1 MRYNLLTLFFL
12 SNLITSVCLSQT
24 TGKIQGKIS
33 DVETSEVLI
42 GVNIMLL
49 GTSLGTASDI
59 NGDFFLFNLPPGSYN
74 LSMSMIGYKNTIVE
88 DVQVSVNR
96 TTPLTLQMAPS
107 VLEGDVVVVKADQV
121 SIKKDQTSS
130 VKNISSD
137 QIDIMPVENIGQIIA
152 MQAGI
157 VDGHFRGGRSTEV
170 TYLVDGIKV
179 DEVYG
184 GSNSTVELETG
195 SVSELEIITGT
206 FNAEYGKA
214 MSGVVNQVTKSGGDE
229 FKTSLQVGYANYITS
244 NIDIY
249 PGINQLA
256 ANRNQDYRF
265 QLSGPIIK
273 GKVNFFVNYRLEDNY
288 NHLNGLHY
296 FNPTDQ
302 SDYSSD
308 SANVLISEHT
318 GEHEM
323 NSYCID
329 SKGVAVKGEDNN
341 FIYDET
347 VCINEY
353 GECESLQSVCVFG
366 EDTIEPS
373 IDQFKCEI
381 ELSGTFI
388 ASYIETKAMSK
399 NQCTTLGM
407 LYENTTDLNNP
418 FINAVFIPG
427 IDIGYHI
434 GSPSNVFIP
443 LNSTKNASL
452 FSKFTFHIID
462 DLRFS
467 LLHSRNTNDW
477 VEYNH
482 YYKYNPFGMP
492 NYESLTSLTAL
503 QWNYMITRSF
513 FIEGKHS
520 YTSNYYGR
528 YLFKNPYSMSYIS
541 DNYSGGEP
549 GFSTGG
555 QDKQHT
561 RRTTTEYTSSIKL
574 NMQLNRHHSLKTGF
588 DYSDYNIDNKE
599 YHIIENPDSSLIG
612 VYSAYIQPDSVQ
624 SPDDD
629 VFNVSPSEFSF
640 FIQDKA
646 EFDEMVINLGL
657 RYDYFNPN
665 CYYPTDY
672 RNPAN
677 TISNVSQSKIK
688 EAKEITYWSPRLGI
702 AYQVADAA
710 IVHFSYGHFYQMPPM
725 YSMYAHNNWIVP
737 TGDYETVLGNPNIKT
752 EKTVTYEIGLWQKL
766 NALMALE
773 INMFYRD
780 IYNLLGTKILTT
792 YNQVKY
798 GLYSNKDYGSV
809 RGLELKYDVSYNA
822 FAIYCNYT
830 LQYTRGNADTPLQS
844 FNREGGNKDPV
855 SKLIPMSWDQRHTFN
870 TTVAYNIDDFGLTA
884 TAYYNSGTPYTFA
897 PVIESKTASV
907 NLLPNNDYKPVNYS
921 VDVTGYYRLWENND
935 LEARLS
941 FSIYN
946 VFDTLNDMWVY
957 PETGRAYNNIVK
969 SSEIQGY
976 DSKRTFTDVFD
987 QYEDP
992 AMYSAPRQIKLNL
1005 AISYK

>member
-1 MRYNLLTLFFL
+1 MKLRILTLFFL
-12 SNLITSVCLSQT
+12 SNLITTVCLSQT
-24 TGKIQGKIS
+24 TGKIAGKIS

-49 GTSLGTASDI
+49 GTNLGTASDI
-59 NGDFFLFNLPPGSYN
+59 NGDFFLLNLPPGSYT
-74 LSMSMIGYKNTIVE
+74 LSLSMIGYKNTMIE
-88 DVQVSVNR
+88 DVRVSVNR

-137 QIDIMPVENIGQIIA
+137 QIDIMPVENIGQIIG

-157 VDGHFRGGRSTEV
+157 VAGHFRGGRSTEV

-179 DEVYG
+179 DEIYG
-184 GSNSTVELETG
+184 GSSTTIELETG
-195 SVSELEIITGT
+195 SVSELEVITGT

-229 FKTSLQVGYANYITS
+229 FKTSLQAGYANYITS
-244 NIDIY
+244 NVEIF
-249 PGINQLA
+249 PGIDQLDE
-256 ANRNQDYRF
+256 NRYLDYRF

-296 FNPTDQ
+296 FNPTDK
-302 SDYSSD
+302 SDYLSD
-308 SANVLISEHT
+308 SSSSWLSEHT

-323 NSYCID
+323 ESYCMD
-329 SKGVAVKGEDNN
+329 SKGVAILDEDNN
-341 FIYDET
+341 YIYDET

-353 GECESLQSVCVFG
+353 GECQILQSVCLY
-366 EDTIEPS
+366 
-373 IDQFKCEI
+373 DQGIMPTHNQLYCEI

-388 ASYIETKAMSK
+388 ENYAVTEKMSK
-399 NQCTTLGM
+399 TQCMTLGNY
-407 LYENTTDLNNP
+407 YEDTTDLNNP
-418 FINAVFIPG
+418 YINTIFIPG
-427 IDIGYHI
+427 VDIGYHI
-434 GSPSNVFIP
+434 GTPSDALVP
-443 LNSTKNASL
+443 LNSTKNSSL
-452 FSKFTFHIID
+452 FSKITFHIID

-467 LLHSRNTNDW
+467 ILHSSNKNDW
-477 VEYNH
+477 IEYNH
-482 YYKYNPFGMP
+482 YYKYNPFGLP
-492 NYESLTSLTAL
+492 KSESSNSLTAV

-528 YLFKNPYSMSYIS
+528 YLFKNPYSTGYIS
-541 DNYSGGEP
+541 DNYSGGVP

-555 QDKQHT
+555 MDKSHT
-561 RRTTTEYTSSIKL
+561 RRTTTEHTSSIKL
-574 NMQLNRHHSLKTGF
+574 NMQLNRNHSLKTGL
-588 DYSDYNIDNKE
+588 DYSDYKINNKE
-599 YHIIENPDSSLIG
+599 YLIIENPDSSLVGI
-612 VYSAYIQPDSVQ
+612 YSAYIQPDSVQ

-629 VFNVSPSEFSF
+629 IFYVNPREFSF
-640 FIQDKA
+640 FIQDKV

-665 CYYPTDY
+665 CYYPSNY

-688 EAKEITYWSPRLGI
+688 EAKEFEYWSPRLGI

-710 IVHFSYGHFYQMPPM
+710 IVHFSYGHFFQMPPM
-725 YSMYAHNNWIVP
+725 YSMYAHNNWVVP
-737 TGDYETVLGNPNIKT
+737 TGDYETVLGNPNIEA

-766 NALMALE
+766 NPLMALE

-780 IYNLLGTKILTT
+780 IYNLLGTEIWTT
-792 YNQVKY
+792 YNQVQY
-798 GLYSNKDYGSV
+798 GLYSNKDYGNV
-809 RGLELKYDVSYNA
+809 RGLELKYDVNYNA

-870 TTVAYNIDDFGLTA
+870 TTLAYNRDDFGLTA
-884 TAYYNSGTPYTFA
+884 TAYYNSGTPYTFE
-897 PVIESKTASV
+897 PVSQSVTALI
-907 NLLPNNDYKPVNYS
+907 NLLPNNDYKPANYS
-921 VDVTGYYRLWENND
+921 VDVTGYYRLWKNND

-946 VFDTLNDMWVY
+946 LFDTLNDIWVY
-957 PETGRAYNNIVK
+957 PKTGRAYSNIVN
-969 SSEIQGY
+969 STEILGY
-976 DSKRTFTDVFD
+976 RSTFTDVYD
-987 QYEDP
+987 QYENP

>member
-1 MRYNLLTLFFL
+1 MKLRILKLIFL

-24 TGKIQGKIS
+24 TGKIAGKIS
-33 DVETSEVLI
+33 DVETSEALI

-49 GTSLGTASDI
+49 GTNLGTASDI
-59 NGDFFLFNLPPGSYN
+59 NGDFFLLNIPPGSYN
-74 LSMSMIGYKNTIVE
+74 LSLSMIGYKNTLIE
-88 DVQVSVNR
+88 DVRVSVNR
-96 TTPLTLQMAPS
+96 TTPLTLQMASS

-137 QIDIMPVENIGQIIA
+137 QIDIMPVENIGQIIG
-152 MQAGI
+152 MQTGI
-157 VDGHFRGGRSTEV
+157 VAGHFRGGRSTEV

-184 GSNSTVELETG
+184 GSSSTIELETG

-206 FNAEYGKA
+206 FNAEYGRA

-229 FKTSLQVGYANYITS
+229 FKTSLQTGYANYITS
-244 NIDIY
+244 NVDIF
-249 PGINQLA
+249 PGIDQLDE
-256 ANRNQDYRF
+256 NRYLDYRF

-296 FNPTDQ
+296 FNPTDK
-302 SDYSSD
+302 SDYLSD
-308 SANVLISEHT
+308 SSSSWLSEHT
-318 GEHEM
+318 GGHEM
-323 NSYCID
+323 ESYCMS
-329 SKGVAVKGEDNN
+329 SKGVAILDEDNN
-341 FIYDET
+341 YIYDES

-353 GECESLQSVCVFG
+353 GECQILQSVCLY
-366 EDTIEPS
+366 
-373 IDQFKCEI
+373 DQGIMPTHNQFYCEI

-388 ASYIETKAMSK
+388 ESYPVTEKMSK
-399 NQCTTLGM
+399 TQCITLGM

-418 FINAVFIPG
+418 YINTVFISG
-427 IDIGYHI
+427 VDIGYHI
-434 GSPSNVFIP
+434 GSSSDALVP
-443 LNSTKNASL
+443 LNLTKNSSL
-452 FSKFTFHIID
+452 FSKITFHIID
-462 DLRFS
+462 NLRFS
-467 LLHSRNTNDW
+467 ILHSRNKNDW
-477 VEYNH
+477 IEYSH
-482 YYKYNPFGMP
+482 YFKYNPFGLP
-492 NYESLTSLTAL
+492 KNESLNSLTAL
-503 QWNYMITRSF
+503 QWNYMVTRSF

-528 YLFKNPYSMSYIS
+528 YLFKNPYSTGYIS
-541 DNYSGGEP
+541 DNYSGGVP

-555 QDKQHT
+555 MDKSHT
-561 RRTTTEYTSSIKL
+561 RRTTTEHTSSIKL
-574 NMQLNRHHSLKTGF
+574 NMQLNRNHSLKSGF
-588 DYSDYNIDNKE
+588 DYSDYKINNKE
-599 YHIIENPDSSLIG
+599 YLIIENPDSSLVG

-629 VFNVSPSEFSF
+629 IFYVNPREFSF

-665 CYYPTDY
+665 CYYPSNY

-677 TISNVSQSKIK
+677 TISNVLQSDSLK
-688 EAKEITYWSPRLGI
+688 AKEFAYWSPRLGI

-710 IVHFSYGHFYQMPPM
+710 IVHFSYGHFFQMPPM
-725 YSMYAHNNWIVP
+725 YSMYAHNNWVVP
-737 TGDYETVLGNPNIKT
+737 TGDYETVLGNPNIEA

-766 NALMALE
+766 NALMALD

-780 IYNLLGTKILTT
+780 IYNLLGTEIWTT

-798 GLYSNKDYGSV
+798 GLYSNKDYGNV
-809 RGLELKYDVSYNA
+809 RGLEIKYDVSYNA

-870 TTVAYNIDDFGLTA
+870 TTLAYNIDDFGLTA
-884 TAYYNSGTPYTFA
+884 TAYYNSGTPYTF
-897 PVIESKTASV
+897 ESVSQSVTALI
-907 NLLPNNDYKPVNYS
+907 NLLPNNDYKPANYS

-935 LEARLS
+935 FDARLS

-946 VFDTLNDMWVY
+946 LFDTLNDIWVY
-957 PETGRAYNNIVK
+957 PKTGRAYSNIVN
-969 SSEIQGY
+969 STEILGY
-976 DSKRTFTDVFD
+976 RSTFTDVYD
-987 QYEDP
+987 QYENP
-992 AMYSAPRQIKLNL
+992 SMYSAPRQIKLNL
-1005 AISYK
+1005 AIRYK

>member
-1 MRYNLLTLFFL
+1 MKLRILTLFFL
-12 SNLITSVCLSQT
+12 SNLITTVCLSQT
-24 TGKIQGKIS
+24 TGKITGKIS
-33 DVETSEVLI
+33 DVETSEALI

-49 GTSLGTASDI
+49 GTNLGTATDI
-59 NGDFFLFNLPPGSYN
+59 NGDFFLLNLPPGSYN
-74 LSMSMIGYKNTIVE
+74 LSLSMIGYKNAMIEEVR
-88 DVQVSVNR
+88 VSVNR
-96 TTPLTLQMAPS
+96 TTPLTLKMAPS

-137 QIDIMPVENIGQIIA
+137 QIDIMPVENIGQIIG

-157 VDGHFRGGRSTEV
+157 VAGHFRGGRSTEV

-184 GSNSTVELETG
+184 GSSSTTELETG
-195 SVSELEIITGT
+195 SVSELEVITGT

-229 FKTSLQVGYANYITS
+229 FKTSLQSGYANYITS
-244 NIDIY
+244 NVEVF
-249 PGINQLA
+249 PGIDQLDE
-256 ANRNQDYRF
+256 NRSLDYRF

-296 FNPTDQ
+296 FNPTDK
-302 SDYSSD
+302 SNYLSD
-308 SANVLISEHT
+308 SSSSWLSEHT

-323 NSYCID
+323 ESHCMS
-329 SKGVAVKGEDNN
+329 SKGVA
-341 FIYDET
+341 ILDEENHYIFDES
-347 VCINEY
+347 VCVNEY
-353 GECESLQSVCVFG
+353 GECEILLSVCSFNQG
-366 EDTIEPS
+366 IIPTHN
-373 IDQFKCEI
+373 QLYCER

-388 ASYIETKAMSK
+388 ENYTVREKMSK
-399 NQCTTLGM
+399 TQCIALGDY
-407 LYENTTDLNNP
+407 YENTTDMNNP
-418 FINAVFIPG
+418 YKNTIFIPG
-427 IDIGYHI
+427 VDIGYHI
-434 GSPSNVFIP
+434 GTPSDIFVP
-443 LNSTKNASL
+443 LNATKNSSL
-452 FSKFTFHIID
+452 FSKITFHIID

-467 LLHSRNTNDW
+467 ILHSRNKNNW
-477 VEYNH
+477 IEYNH
-482 YYKYNPFGMP
+482 YYKYNPFGLP
-492 NYESLTSLTAL
+492 KSESSNSLTAM

-528 YLFKNPYSMSYIS
+528 YLFKNPYSTGYIS
-541 DNYSGGEP
+541 DNYSAGVP

-555 QDKQHT
+555 MDKSHT
-561 RRTTTEYTSSIKL
+561 RRTTTEHTSSIKL
-574 NMQLNRHHSLKTGF
+574 NMQLNRNHSLKTGL
-588 DYSDYNIDNKE
+588 DYSDYKINNKE
-599 YHIIENPDSSLIG
+599 YLIIENPDSSLVG
-612 VYSAYIQPDSVQ
+612 VYSAYIQPDSIQ

-629 VFNVSPSEFSF
+629 IFDVNPSEFSF

-646 EFDEMVINLGL
+646 EYDEMVINLGL

-665 CYYPTDY
+665 CYYPSDY

-677 TISNVSQSKIK
+677 TISNVSQSDSLVAN
-688 EAKEITYWSPRLGI
+688 EFSFWSPRLGI

-710 IVHFSYGHFYQMPPM
+710 IVHFSYGHFFQMPPM

-737 TGDYETVLGNPNIKT
+737 TGDYETVLGNPNIEA

-780 IYNLLGTKILTT
+780 IYNLLGTKVLKT

-798 GLYSNKDYGSV
+798 GLYSNKDYGNV
-809 RGLELKYDVSYNA
+809 RGLELKYDVNFNA
-822 FAIYCNYT
+822 LAIYCNYT

-844 FNREGGNKDPV
+844 FNREGENKDPV

-870 TTVAYNIDDFGLTA
+870 TTLAYNRDDFGLTA
-884 TAYYNSGTPYTFA
+884 TAYYNSGTPYTFE
-897 PVIESKTASV
+897 PVSQSVTALI
-907 NLLPNNDYKPVNYS
+907 NLLPNNDYKPANYS
-921 VDVTGYYRLWENND
+921 VDVTGYYRLWKNND

-946 VFDTLNDMWVY
+946 LFDTLNDIWVY
-957 PETGRAYNNIVK
+957 PKTGRAYSNIVN
-969 SSEIQGY
+969 STEILGY
-976 DSKRTFTDVFD
+976 RSTFTDVYD
-987 QYEDP
+987 QYENP

>member
-1 MRYNLLTLFFL
+1 MKFKILTLFL
-12 SNLITSVCLSQT
+12 LGNLITSVCLSQT
-24 TGKIQGKIS
+24 TGKIIGKIS

-49 GTSLGTASDI
+49 GTNLGIASDI
-59 NGDFFLFNLPPGSYN
+59 NGEFFLLNLPPGSYN
-74 LSMSMIGYKNTIVE
+74 LSVSMIGYKNTMIE

-96 TTPLTLQMAPS
+96 TTPLTFQMTPS

-137 QIDIMPVENIGQIIA
+137 QIDIMPVENIGQIIG

-157 VDGHFRGGRSTEV
+157 VAGHFRGGRSTEV
-170 TYLVDGIKV
+170 TYLIDGIKV

-184 GSNSTVELETG
+184 GSSSTIELETG

-206 FNAEYGKA
+206 FNAEYGRA

-229 FKTSLQVGYANYITS
+229 FKTSLQTGYANYITS
-244 NIDIY
+244 NVDIF
-249 PGINQLA
+249 PGIDQLDE
-256 ANRNQDYRF
+256 NRYLDYRF

-296 FNPTDQ
+296 FNPTDK
-302 SDYSSD
+302 SDYLSD
-308 SANVLISEHT
+308 SSSSWLSEHT
-318 GEHEM
+318 GGHEM
-323 NSYCID
+323 ESYCMS
-329 SKGVAVKGEDNN
+329 SKGVAILDEDNN
-341 FIYDET
+341 YIYDES

-353 GECESLQSVCVFG
+353 GECQILQSVCLY
-366 EDTIEPS
+366 
-373 IDQFKCEI
+373 DQGIMPTHNQFYCEI

-388 ASYIETKAMSK
+388 ESYTVTEKMSK
-399 NQCTTLGM
+399 TKCMTLGM

-418 FINAVFIPG
+418 YINTVFISG
-427 IDIGYHI
+427 VDIGYHI
-434 GSPSNVFIP
+434 GSSSDALVP
-443 LNSTKNASL
+443 LNLTKNSSL
-452 FSKFTFHIID
+452 FSKITFHIID
-462 DLRFS
+462 NLRFS
-467 LLHSRNTNDW
+467 ILHSRNKNDW
-477 VEYNH
+477 IEYSH
-482 YYKYNPFGMP
+482 YFKYNPFGLP
-492 NYESLTSLTAL
+492 KNESLNSLTAL
-503 QWNYMITRSF
+503 QWNYMVTRSF

-528 YLFKNPYSMSYIS
+528 YLFKNPTSTGYIS
-541 DNYSGGEP
+541 DNYSGGVP

-555 QDKQHT
+555 MDKSHT
-561 RRTTTEYTSSIKL
+561 RRTTTEHTSSIKL
-574 NMQLNRHHSLKTGF
+574 NMQLNRNHSLKSGF
-588 DYSDYNIDNKE
+588 DYSDYKINNKE
-599 YHIIENPDSSLIG
+599 YLIIENPDSSLVG

-629 VFNVSPSEFSF
+629 IFYVNPREFSF
-640 FIQDKA
+640 FIQDKV

-665 CYYPTDY
+665 CYYPSNY

-677 TISNVSQSKIK
+677 TISNVLQSDSLK
-688 EAKEITYWSPRLGI
+688 AKEFAYWSPRLGI

-710 IVHFSYGHFYQMPPM
+710 IVHFSYGHFFQMPPM
-725 YSMYAHNNWIVP
+725 YSMFAHNNWIVP
-737 TGDYETVLGNPNIKT
+737 TGDYETVLGNPNIEA

-766 NALMALE
+766 NALMALD

-780 IYNLLGTKILTT
+780 IYNLLGTEIWTT

-798 GLYSNKDYGSV
+798 GLYSNKDYGNV
-809 RGLELKYDVSYNA
+809 RGLEIKYDVSYNA

-870 TTVAYNIDDFGLTA
+870 TTLAYNIDDFGLTA
-884 TAYYNSGTPYTFA
+884 TAYYNSGTPYTF
-897 PVIESKTASV
+897 ESVSQSVTALI
-907 NLLPNNDYKPVNYS
+907 NLLPNNDYKPANYS
-921 VDVTGYYRLWENND
+921 VDVTGYYRLWKNND
-935 LEARLS
+935 FEGRLS

-946 VFDTLNDMWVY
+946 LFDTLNDIWVY
-957 PETGRAYNNIVK
+957 PKTGRAYSNIVN
-969 SSEIQGY
+969 STEILGY
-976 DSKRTFTDVFD
+976 RSTFTDVYD
-987 QYEDP
+987 QYENP
-992 AMYSAPRQIKLNL
+992 SMYSAPRQIKLNL
-1005 AISYK
+1005 TIRYK